1 MAAFQQNLSE
11 ATAVIDMS
19 TLEDGAGLDDNISI
33 ASSGEEFVDVRK
45 RETATSDTLDEVDP
59 ALAKGLTGALGQSM
73 AEQVWKTGSQQA
85 KKAFNL
91 YANIDILR
99 PYFDVEPRKVM
110 KRLLSTFV
118 PSRIISIPQKVAS
131 ELYGPLMIVFT
142 LIAVLLYNM
151 KSSGHTV
158 REGTLMGTAFFVCF
172 GYWWGTSA
180 LLYFIAYI
188 CNSHIAAIQVLSLTG
203 YALVAH
209 CVVLFLGTAFH
220 SVSSHSMFYLMWAIF
235 GGLSTLKMVL
245 VYMSRTS
252 GQTQRLV
259 LTGTCAVLHLLF
271 LLYLHFAYHNIV
283 EDLDQTLQLHV
294 PRAPVSLSH
303 DIPIRST
310 HPVIRRVID
319 PQAVN
324 PIARVQELGKSK
336 VPKARVE
343 RDTKQQLFDLGL
355 KDGLDKS
362 VHDEPGAEN
371 VNMAAVKQSPH
382 QDGEENRNLVQ
393 YGGQAAGKPG
403 DLAIGMPGDQA
414 IGMPGDQAIGKTED
428 QTTGKPG
435 DQANRKLGDQA
446 IGNPGD
452 QAIGMPGDQAIQR
465 LEDQAMGKPG
475 DQVGK

>member
-1 MAAFQQNLSE
+1 
-11 ATAVIDMS
+11 MS
-19 TLEDGAGLDDNISI
+19 TLEDGAGLDDDISI
-33 ASSGEEFVDVRK
+33 ASSGDEFVDVRK
-45 RETATSDTLDEVDP
+45 RERATSDTSDEGDP
-59 ALAKGLTGALGQSM
+59 SLAKGLTGALGQSM

-110 KRLLSTFV
+110 KRLLHTFI
-118 PSRIISIPQKVAS
+118 PSRVISVPQKVAS

-220 SVSSHSMFYLMWAIF
+220 SVSSHSMFYLMWAVF
-235 GGLSTLKMVL
+235 GGLSTVKMVL

-252 GQTQRLV
+252 GQTQRLA
-259 LTGTCAVLHLLF
+259 LAGTCAALHLLF

-283 EDLDQTLQLHV
+283 QDLDQTLQELHHV
-294 PRAPVSLSH
+294 PRVPVSRLH
-303 DIPIRST
+303 DMGPIRST

-319 PQAVN
+319 PQAAD
-324 PIARVQELGKSK
+324 PMARVQAAGKSK
-336 VPKARVE
+336 VPKTRVE
-343 RDTKQQLFDLGL
+343 RDANQQLLDLGL
-355 KDGLDKS
+355 KDAPLDKS
-362 VHDEPGAEN
+362 ADNDSGGEN
-371 VNMAAVKQSPH
+371 ADAAVNIPVVQNH
-382 QDGEENRNLVQ
+382 DQDGGKNENLGMVHP
-393 YGGQAAGKPG
+393 A
-403 DLAIGMPGDQA
+403 DLANGKPGDQA
-414 IGMPGDQAIGKTED
+414 IEKPGEQAMGNPGNQAVKKPGDQAIGK
-428 QTTGKPG
+428 
-435 DQANRKLGDQA
+435 
-446 IGNPGD
+446 
-452 QAIGMPGDQAIQR
+452 
-465 LEDQAMGKPG
+465 PG
-475 DQVGK
+475 DQVEEHEVGNEENHQNNDEDNTHLEHHKLDIEDTGQRPAPAA

>member
-1 MAAFQQNLSE
+1 MAAFQNPSE
-11 ATAVIDMS
+11 GSAVIDMS
-19 TLEDGAGLDDNISI
+19 TLEDGAGLDDDISI

-45 RETATSDTLDEVDP
+45 RERATSDTSDEGDP
-59 ALAKGLTGALGQSM
+59 NLAKGLTGALGQTM

-110 KRLLSTFV
+110 KRLLHTFV
-118 PSRIISIPQKVAS
+118 PSRVISIPQKVAS

-188 CNSHIAAIQVLSLTG
+188 CNTHIAAIQVLSLTG

-220 SVSSHSMFYLMWAIF
+220 SVGSHSMFYLMWAVF
-235 GGLSTLKMVL
+235 GGLSTIKMVL
-245 VYMSRTS
+245 VYLSRTS

-259 LTGTCAVLHLLF
+259 LTGTCAALHLLF

-283 EDLDQTLQLHV
+283 EDLDQTLQLRV
-294 PRAPVSLSH
+294 APVSFSRH
-303 DIPIRST
+303 DLGPVRST

-319 PQAVN
+319 PRAVD
-324 PIARVQELGKSK
+324 PMAGAQEVGKSK
-336 VPKARVE
+336 TRME
-343 RDTKQQLFDLGL
+343 RDTNQQLVELGL

-362 VHDEPGAEN
+362 VHS
-371 VNMAAVKQSPH
+371 M
-382 QDGEENRNLVQ
+382 
-393 YGGQAAGKPG
+393 
-403 DLAIGMPGDQA
+403 
-414 IGMPGDQAIGKTED
+414 
-428 QTTGKPG
+428 
-435 DQANRKLGDQA
+435 
-446 IGNPGD
+446 
-452 QAIGMPGDQAIQR
+452 
-465 LEDQAMGKPG
+465 
-475 DQVGK
+475 